1 MNSSKKSLISL
12 AVSSAL
18 VGSVFLSSNI
28 QAESSMGSFSANVA
42 LTSDYYFRG
51 ISQTNNDGAIQ
62 GGFDW
67 SHDSGVYAGVWASNV
82 AFGSTNIEADTY
94 IGYGNEV
101 SGFGYD
107 LGWIRYNYNDTASSA
122 DPDEFYVN
130 LSYSFVSAGYA
141 YSPDWFGTDKAA
153 SYMHLGIEY
162 DLPAA
167 IGISASVGKSFGD
180 VYKDAYGQNVEFT
193 DYKIAINK
201 DLVGINFELS
211 YVGNDLST
219 AECGSY
225 GYTKSNCDDRFIL
238 TASKSF

>member
-107 LGWIRYNYNDTASSA
+107 LGWIRYNYNDTNYIPDFDKYTIEEMRSVLEEIFGYTDTVSWDDSKVELHFNYIISKYTA
-122 DPDEFYVN
+122 DLE
-130 LSYSFVSAGYA
+130 
-141 YSPDWFGTDKAA
+141 
-153 SYMHLGIEY
+153 
-162 DLPAA
+162 
-167 IGISASVGKSFGD
+167 
-180 VYKDAYGQNVEFT
+180 KDA
-193 DYKIAINK
+193 
-201 DLVGINFELS
+201 S
-211 YVGNDLST
+211 
-219 AECGSY
+219 
-225 GYTKSNCDDRFIL
+225 RF
-238 TASKSF
+238 S